1 MKQRKPAASR
11 EAVRAEIASL
21 SELGFKGL
29 RERWKALYGVEPPSK
44 IGRSCCSE
52 ASPTASRRGLSA
64 VSSPRPGACSLGSAK
79 TPPREGHKSKRRAGR
94 SASGRF

>member
-29 RERWKALYGVEPPSK
+29 RERWKALYGVEPPS
-44 IGRSCCSE
+44 GPCCSE